1 MSGHASPSAKS
12 DDIIGSGPGREPSR
26 AADPEQQLSRVDVTD
41 KAAEMIRTLRDENG
55 PLMFHQSGGCCD
67 GSSPM
72 CFAQGDFITG
82 DADVL
87 LGQIEPGTP
96 EPVDVWMSREQFA
109 YWKHTHLTIDLV
121 PGRGA
126 GFSLESPNGVRFLI
140 RSRLLTDDEDAALG
154 GSAAEQVGVQLRA

>member
-1 MSGHASPSAKS
+1 MGAA
-12 DDIIGSGPGREPSR
+12 GRG
-26 AADPEQQLSRVDVTD
+26 SRVAVTD
-41 KAAEMIRTLRDENG
+41 LASAMLRELREEHG

-72 CFAQGDFITG
+72 CFAQGDFLTG

-87 LGQIEPGTP
+87 LGQITVDMKDAGTP
-96 EPVDVWMSREQFA
+96 EPIDVWMSREQFA
-109 YWKHTHLTIDLV
+109 LWKHTHLTIDLV

-140 RSRLLTDDEDAALG
+140 RSRLLTDEEDAALH
-154 GSAAEQVGVQLRA
+154 GSETPDVRAQTLP